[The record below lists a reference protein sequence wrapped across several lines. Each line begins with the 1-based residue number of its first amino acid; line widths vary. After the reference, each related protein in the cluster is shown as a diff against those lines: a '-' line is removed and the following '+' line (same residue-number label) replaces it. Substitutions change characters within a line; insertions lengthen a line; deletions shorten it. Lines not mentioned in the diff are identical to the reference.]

1 MGRSGNCIVYLR
13 PHEEAY
19 VNLLISRSV
28 PLRQRDPEEFGIET
42 AQSTVGAHVQGQA
55 PTPAEVIR
63 RIRRMSVKD
72 RAVMEKATRAFVSYV
87 RAYKEHHCRFIFIFK
102 ELDLGRL
109 ASAFGLMRLPKMPE
123 LKRADMSNFDDPKA
137 DVGDVDIDAI
147 KYKDKAREKL
157 RRRKQEEEEEVSD
170 KDDGANRRGG
180 TVRKRDADAHGSGKK
195 VRKKAAPSKAPSQGR
210 GSMPHQKLERP
221 QMKKSER
228 KKQKNQ
234 DLIDIDNEYR
244 LLKKLKKKKID
255 DIQFM
260 EALERM

>member
-42 AQSTVGAHVQGQA
+42 AQSTVGAYVQGQA

-123 LKRADMSNFDDPKA
+123 LKKADMSNFDDPKA

-157 RRRKQEEEEEVSD
+157 RRRKQEEEEELSD
-170 KDDGANRRGG
+170 KDDVANRGGG
-180 TVRKRDADAHGSGKK
+180 TVRKRDADALGSGTK
-195 VRKKAAPSKAPSQGR
+195 VRRKAASSKTPSQGR